1 MAEARYDTLEMYDG
15 VWAVIDVMTGVAAE
29 VNGVKQIG
37 LGEEQADDLADLL
50 NYLQAQKDSATV
62 Q

>member
-15 VWAVIDVMTGVAAE
+15 VWAVIDVWTGDAAE
-29 VNGVKQIG
+29 VNGIRQIG

-50 NYLQAQKDSATV
+50 NYLQAQREAATL

>member
-1 MAEARYDTLEMYDG
+1 MAEARYDIQDMYDG
-15 VWAVIDVMTGVAAE
+15 VWAVIDVNTGEAVE

-37 LGEEQADDLADLL
+37 LEVVQADDLADLL
-50 NYLQAQKDSATV
+50 NYIQAQKDSGSV